1 MRGSTLALLLVTVGP
16 ILPASA
22 QDVFRWVKPD
32 GSVTF
37 TDNLSVLPEPLRVE
51 YNRKIAAR
59 EQQRAEME
67 RAVGK
72 EELERRQVEA
82 ERARV
87 AQEALDAQERA
98 ARLEAMDARLKVY
111 AEAEQRRQAQKKQW
125 QDRMKAA
132 RANLQRLF
140 HEFQAAEAIW
150 NDLGTRASFSLLP
163 GQAEQLTEAK
173 AKMDALVP
181 QIDAAIAEIEVKIP
195 DDARKAGIPPGWLRE

>member
-1 MRGSTLALLLVTVGP
+1 MRGSTLALLLATVAP
-16 ILPASA
+16 VLPASA

-72 EELERRQVEA
+72 EELDRRQVEA

-87 AQEALDAQERA
+87 AQEALDAADRA
-98 ARLEAMDARLKVY
+98 ARLEAMDARLKAY
-111 AEAEQRRQAQKKQW
+111 AEVERQRQAQKKQW

-140 HEFQAAEAIW
+140 QEFQAAEAVW

-181 QIDAAIAEIEVKIP
+181 QIDAAIAEIEVRIP
-195 DDARKAGIPPGWLRE
+195 DEARRASIPPGWLRE